1 MQYSN
6 LQSLIRNSKS
16 ARKYFLSLPID
27 MQLELHKHNE
37 YIHSAQQL
45 NSLAYSI
52 DKMNQKLKR
61 ISAK

>member
-1 MQYSN
+1 
-6 LQSLIRNSKS
+6 
-16 ARKYFLSLPID
+16 